1 MLKSTLKLVF
11 TSLTKEEWLGFHKNL
26 LGITKSSTD
35 LYKLFSYFQKN
46 KNRLEKLPDLETVR
60 SLHFEHLTP
69 KGLSNLMSKLMGILE
84 RWLAAQ
90 QLEKTAYQKELL
102 LIKTYNNR
110 GLYKLANRVAQKLET
125 KILKGDLGLHAE
137 NLTKLYDA
145 QYYSN
150 NPIKSENPTLF
161 KDLINCFSQDI
172 KNKSLLYLLELE
184 NKSAKR
190 GFAYA
195 EEEKKELEKVV
206 SIEVKNDLAIVLEL
220 VLEAVRNPNEYKL
233 RKSLDQIEQLCIE
246 KGSDIY
252 LILISYLAL
261 SLRGL
266 YHTNQLENIGLFLET
281 HQLRFEAIKQNSNH
295 KLLPVHFFNQV
306 NLISIYSG
314 YDQTT
319 TFISEWS
326 SSVHSKFPESV
337 LSFAK
342 ALNAFRNERYEALP
356 ELLSTSKFDNFQYK
370 MEGIILLIIAHYKSG
385 DEELLHSMIPNFKKQ
400 LKRNKAHLA
409 ARNYLGLNNL
419 VDVILL
425 LSKSK
430 YDKTISVDLADFQ
443 PIFYKNWIEKEMK
456 IH

>member
-1 MLKSTLKLVF
+1 MLKSTLTLVL

-35 LYKLFSYFQKN
+35 LYKLFFYFKKN
-46 KNRLEKLPDLETVR
+46 KNRLEKLPDLEIVR
-60 SLHFEHLTP
+60 SLHFEHLTT

-84 RWLAAQ
+84 CWLAAQ
-90 QLEKTAYQKELL
+90 LLEKTAYQKELL

-125 KILKGDLGLHAE
+125 KILKGDVGLHVE

-161 KDLINCFSQDI
+161 KDLINCFTQDT

-184 NKSAKR
+184 NKSSKR
-190 GFAYA
+190 GYAYA
-195 EEEKKELEKVV
+195 EKEKKQLEKVAC
-206 SIEVKNDLAIVLEL
+206 IEVKNDLAIILESF
-220 VLEAVRNPNEYKL
+220 LEAIQIPNEDKL
-233 RKSLDQIEQLCIE
+233 RKSLNQIEQLSIE

-266 YHTNQLENIGLFLET
+266 YHKNQLKNLDLFVET

-314 YDQTT
+314 YDKTS
-319 TFISEWS
+319 TFISNWS

-356 ELLSTSKFDNFQYK
+356 ELLSISKFDNFQYK
-370 MEGIILLIIAHYKSG
+370 MESIMLLIIAHYKSG
-385 DEELLHSMIPNFKKQ
+385 NEELLYSMIPNFKKQ
-400 LKRNKAHLA
+400 LKRNKTHLG
-409 ARNYLGLNNL
+409 ARNYLAINNL

-425 LSKSK
+425 LSKSN
-430 YDKTISVDLADFQ
+430 YDRTISVDLADFQ
-443 PIFYKNWIEKEMK
+443 PIFYKNWIEKELK